1 MDYVSGEILT
11 EYGLQKG
18 YLGFEKNKIIESGK
32 GLSPKKPICKGLIV
46 PTFVNAHTHIGDSF
60 IRKKEIKLPK
70 NVEALVA
77 PPHGLKHRLLNEA
90 SEKEIIDGM
99 KESLDIMKKTG
110 TSCFCDFREN
120 GIRGINQLKNA
131 LKNTTISSLILS
143 RPKQLKYDKDEVE
156 LLLKNSQGIGASSI
170 SDWEYPELMKIAK
183 HVKKRK
189 KIFGIH
195 ASERSREDID
205 LILDLKPD
213 FLVHMIYAND
223 NDFERVNDNNVPVI
237 ICPRSNTFYGLKPNL
252 KLLKKHKID
261 LLVGTDNAMLNPPN
275 ILDEI
280 SHLKTISKEFSI
292 LELLHAITY
301 APRKAL
307 NLDDCIL
314 ASNSKAEFTVLDKKY
329 LRALYISAY

>member
-11 EYGLQKG
+11 NKGFEKG
-18 YLGFEKNKIIESGK
+18 YLSFEKNRIIEVGK
-32 GLSPKKPICKGLIV
+32 GIPPKKPICKGLIV

-60 IRKKEIKLPK
+60 IRKKDIKLPA
-70 NVEALVA
+70 NVEELVA

-90 SEKEIIDGM
+90 SEEEIITGM
-99 KESLDIMKKTG
+99 KDSLDIMIKTG

-120 GIRGINQLKNA
+120 GIQGINQLKNA

-143 RPKQLKYDKDEVE
+143 RPEQLKYDKDEVE
-156 LLLKNSQGIGASSI
+156 LLLKNSRGMGLSSI
-170 SDWEYPELMKIAK
+170 SDWKYSELMKVAK
-183 HVKKRK
+183 HVKRRK

-195 ASERSREDID
+195 ASERIREDMN

-213 FLVHMIYAND
+213 FLIHMIYAND
-223 NDFERVNDNNVPVI
+223 DDFERVKDNNIPVV
-237 ICPRSNTFYGLKPNL
+237 ICPRSNMFYGLKPNL
-252 KLLKKHKID
+252 KLLKKHSID

-280 SHLKTISKEFSI
+280 KHLKATSKEFSI
-292 LELLHAITY
+292 WKLLHMITY

-307 NLDDCIL
+307 NLDDRIL
-314 ASNSKAEFTVLDKKY
+314 ASNSKADFVVLDKKY
-329 LRALYISAY
+329 LKTLYISAY